1 MWVSLLQWPAM
12 LVTVVAAW
20 LVSSRRKFK
29 RNWGFWV
36 FLLSNILWIVWAAGD
51 RAYAMI
57 VLQVCLAA
65 MNIRGVRT
73 NDTSADPARSIT

>member
-57 VLQVCLAA
+57 VLQVCLTA

-73 NDTSADPARSIT
+73 NDTSANPARSIT

>member
-1 MWVSLLQWPAM
+1 MA
-12 LVTVVAAW
+12 
-20 LVSSRRKFK
+20 
-29 RNWGFWV
+29 GFIQAKVQKELGLRV

-73 NDTSADPARSIT
+73 NDTSANPARSIT